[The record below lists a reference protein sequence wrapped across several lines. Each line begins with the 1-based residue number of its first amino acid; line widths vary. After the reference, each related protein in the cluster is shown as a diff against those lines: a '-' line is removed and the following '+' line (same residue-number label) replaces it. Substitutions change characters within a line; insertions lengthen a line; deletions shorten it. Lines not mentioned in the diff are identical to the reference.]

1 MPSSTWHR
9 PDERMVNSRMST
21 SGQSRPLRRSRR
33 EDAREQAR
41 LLLVEQAKR
50 NKRRRLFLRGGIGIG
65 LLAVVAIVALV
76 IVNDVNAPAAPG
88 PANMA
93 SDGILIGSDGT
104 TVSAATTVARGADAD
119 PIATDQTTLTDTANI
134 VLYVDYLCPICG
146 NFETTNGEQITSWV
160 TAGNATVEIHPI
172 SILDRASSGTK
183 YATRAANAAACVAN
197 YDPDNFLSFNTA
209 MYVDQPA
216 ENSSGLTDA
225 ELTSLAEGAGV
236 TSTEV
241 AGCINDQTYAGWV
254 DASTQRALSGPIPN
268 SDIDNVK
275 GTPTVLVNGVS
286 YTGSFTDAAAFEAF
300 VTEQVT
306 KAAGSGE

>member
-9 PDERMVNSRMST
+9 PDERMVNFRMST
-21 SGQSRPLRRSRR
+21 SGQSRPPRRSRR
-33 EDAREQAR
+33 EDVREQAR

-50 NKRRRLFLRGGIGIG
+50 DKRRRLFLRGGIGIG

-76 IVNDVNAPAAPG
+76 IVNNVNAPAAPG

-93 SDGILIGSDGT
+93 SDGILIGSAGT

-119 PIATDQTTLTDTANI
+119 PIATDQSTLTDTANI

-197 YDPDNFLSFNTA
+197 YDPDNFLPFNTA
-209 MYVDQPA
+209 MYADQPA

-225 ELTSLAEGAGV
+225 ELISLAEGVGV

-254 DASTQRALSGPIPN
+254 DASTQRALDGPIPN

-300 VTEQVT
+300 VTAQVT